1 MDSHIQREQSRNF
14 CLTHRW
20 IIVLLLYK
28 WLLSRSWVLHRCLFL
43 HKSWAISSVEWERKT
58 RLSTT
63 LRKVRELRGKK
74 KAYEAAWSCQ
84 LQHSR
89 QRRRLFSLEGN
100 KVQILSLQ
108 DFSWPL
114 FQLWLLLH
122 SSLSNCICQHHR
134 ENSAT
139 CWWLS
144 KLGFALWILMFW
156 RALSWQLGKSLPFR
170 TTFYSVYCD

>member
-1 MDSHIQREQSRNF
+1 MNHCPVIIQMTLKQ
-14 CLTHRW
+14 
-20 IIVLLLYK
+20 VLSITQVP
-28 WLLSRSWVLHRCLFL
+28 LSPLIMNYILCGMG
-43 HKSWAISSVEWERKT
+43 KT

-63 LRKVRELRGKK
+63 VRKIQKLRGKK

-84 LQHSR
+84 LQDSR
-89 QRRRLFSLEGN
+89 QCRRLFLLEGN
-100 KVQILSLQ
+100 EVQILSLQ

-114 FQLWLLLH
+114 FQLSLLLH
-122 SSLSNCICQHHR
+122 SILCNCICQHHR

-156 RALSWQLGKSLPFR
+156 RALSWWLGKSLPFR
-170 TTFYSVYCD
+170 KTFYSVYCD